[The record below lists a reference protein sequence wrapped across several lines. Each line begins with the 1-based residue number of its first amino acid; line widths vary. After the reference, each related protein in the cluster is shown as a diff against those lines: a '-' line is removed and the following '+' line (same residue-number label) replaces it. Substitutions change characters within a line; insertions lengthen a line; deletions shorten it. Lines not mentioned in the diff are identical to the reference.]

1 MILLYAV
8 RENMSRRE
16 KQLRIAGKNGFRQR
30 GRCFLGTGEQPR
42 RHNEKQWKISK
53 ISLIMLNDK
62 GHSSGQ
68 KMDRW
73 MYLSDLAEK
82 IAAQQS

>member
-1 MILLYAV
+1 
-8 RENMSRRE
+8 
-16 KQLRIAGKNGFRQR
+16 
-30 GRCFLGTGEQPR
+30 
-42 RHNEKQWKISK
+42 
-53 ISLIMLNDK
+53 MLNDK